1 MQTLILKKVEM
12 IVLMADELHTIR
24 QSLTESYKGKRTFIM
39 IKRSP
44 NQEDIT
50 SKMCMQFLYG
60 Q

>member
-1 MQTLILKKVEM
+1 M

-24 QSLTESYKGKRTFIM
+24 QSLTESHKGKRTFIM